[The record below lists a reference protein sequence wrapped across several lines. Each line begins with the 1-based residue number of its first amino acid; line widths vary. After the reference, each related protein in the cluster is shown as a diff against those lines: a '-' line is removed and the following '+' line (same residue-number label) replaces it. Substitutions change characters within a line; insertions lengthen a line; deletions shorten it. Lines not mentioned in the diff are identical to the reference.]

1 MEKVVDSRSRILTAL
16 NHQEPDKLPIDLG
29 GMGSTGITAIAYNS
43 LKSYL
48 GIQEGETRIFDII
61 QQLAIVE
68 PLILNRFKV
77 DVLPIYRAPLGLDF
91 TKPKWKSW
99 QLADGSQGYVP
110 EGFCPMKNTNGERIF
125 HDSGINITYKMPVN
139 GLYFDEVSHP
149 LADATSVA
157 EIESQ
162 FYLDD
167 ISEDEISWMQAE
179 AKYFFTHS
187 EKALMAHYRG
197 SILEVAQSLRGWE
210 RFMMD
215 LILEPKL
222 AEALIRKIT
231 DHHLFNL
238 SRFLD
243 ALKDFTQ
250 IIVMGDDLG
259 NQKGLQMSPALYRKM
274 IKPYHQQ
281 IYEYVKNNS
290 NFFLFLHSCGSIYPL
305 IPDLIEIGVDIL
317 NPVQIT
323 ASEMN
328 PKKLK
333 EEFGND
339 IVFWGGGADTQGVL
353 TFGSPEQV
361 RNHVR
366 ELIDIFAP
374 GGGFVFN
381 QVHNIQANVP
391 PENIVAMFDTA
402 VDYGGY

>member
-1 MEKVVDSRSRILTAL
+1 MNSRSRILTTL
-16 NHQEPDKLPIDLG
+16 GHQEPDRIPIDLG

-43 LKSYL
+43 LKSFL
-48 GIQEGETRIFDII
+48 EIEEEETRIFDIT

-68 PLILNRFKV
+68 PSIINRFKV
-77 DVLPIYRAPLGLDF
+77 DVLPVCRGALGFDF
-91 TKPKWKSW
+91 TNPMWKSW
-99 QLADGSQGYVP
+99 TLADGSLGFVP
-110 EGFCPMKNTNGERIF
+110 EGFNPRKSNDGGWVF
-125 HDSGINITYKMPVN
+125 HDPGMNITYKMPVN
-139 GLYFDEVSHP
+139 GLYFDEISHP
-149 LADATSVA
+149 LADATSVS

-162 FYLDD
+162 FRLDD
-167 ISEDEISWMQAE
+167 ISDDELHWMQAK
-179 AKYFFTHS
+179 AKYLFNHS
-187 EKALMAHYRG
+187 EKAIMAHFRG

-231 DHHLFNL
+231 DYHLFNL
-238 SRFLD
+238 SGFLE
-243 ALKDFTQ
+243 ALKDYTQ

-281 IYEYVKNNS
+281 IYEYVKLNS
-290 NFFLFLHSCGSIYPL
+290 KLFVFLHSCGSIYPL

-317 NPVQIT
+317 NPVQIN
-323 ASEMN
+323 AKEMN

-333 EEFGND
+333 DEFGHD

-366 ELIDIFAP
+366 EMIEIFAP

-391 PENIVAMFDTA
+391 PENVVAMFDT
-402 VDYGGY
+402 VIDYGGY